1 MKIRAWL
8 SDTLGS
14 PAQFAMSLAYLT
26 TGSVLCSLSVN
37 GVALPHQFL
46 SGGLTGLALV
56 LHYIWPVLPV
66 SGLYFVLNC
75 PVPHVLAG
83 GEPAFLRPQ
92 PHRHAIF
99 SLALKLVD

>member
-26 TGSVLCSLSVN
+26 TGSVLCSLSVT
-37 GVALPHQFL
+37 GWPCPTSSWRGAH
-46 SGGLTGLALV
+46 GLALV

-83 GEPAFLRPQ
+83 GEPAFLRPK
-92 PHRHAIF
+92 PHRHA
-99 SLALKLVD
+99 SSASP